1 MPSVRVV
8 GASALL
14 AALTGAAAASLVALF
29 LPPVRASY
37 DPALVPDP
45 RPVVLPGGTYTPF
58 TARPTR
64 PPHPLSVYRPPTE
77 APSSNS
83 RTR

>member
-1 MPSVRVV
+1 MPNIRTVAV
-8 GASALL
+8 SALI
-14 AALTGAAAASLVALF
+14 AALAGAAAASLMALF
-29 LPPVRASY
+29 FPPIQSRI
-37 DPALVPDP
+37 DPALIPDP

-77 APSSNS
+77 APPA
-83 RTR
+83 TRGTR